1 MKTILNTQTVTTSIT
16 KKKSLHTEDH
26 VVMNYNTHLKVEVSV
41 QGIQA
46 EAAFI
51 DWGEGE
57 WGDALM

>member
-1 MKTILNTQTVTTSIT
+1 
-16 KKKSLHTEDH
+16 
-26 VVMNYNTHLKVEVSV
+26 MNYNTHLKVEVSV

-57 WGDALM
+57 WGDALMWTGLKMV